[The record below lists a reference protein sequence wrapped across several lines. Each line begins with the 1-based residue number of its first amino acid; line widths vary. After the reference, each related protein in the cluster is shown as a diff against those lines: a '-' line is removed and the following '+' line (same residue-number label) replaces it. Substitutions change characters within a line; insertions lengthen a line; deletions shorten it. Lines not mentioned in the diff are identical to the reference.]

1 MPKRMSNKIN
11 YSRFLELNEKIKF
24 QKATQSE
31 KDEYMLMLYQNGDIS
46 EKQYE
51 DYKVRDEDSNELL
64 KAGLTI
70 GGIILVSYLLSKLID
85 EKN

>member
-1 MPKRMSNKIN
+1 MANKIN
-11 YSRFLELNEKIKF
+11 YSRFLELNEKIKS
-24 QKATQSE
+24 QKASQTE

-46 EKQYE
+46 EKQYQ
-51 DYKVRDEDSNELL
+51 DYKVSDEDSNELL

-85 EKN
+85 EK

>member
-1 MPKRMSNKIN
+1 MSNKIN